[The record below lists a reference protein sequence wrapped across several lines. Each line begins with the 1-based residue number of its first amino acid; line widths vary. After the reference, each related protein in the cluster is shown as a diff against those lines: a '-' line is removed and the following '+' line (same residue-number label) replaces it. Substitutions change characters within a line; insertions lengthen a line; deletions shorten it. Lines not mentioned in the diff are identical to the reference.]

1 MSTDKKTDTPKQ
13 KPKTAVSGDPTKAAK
28 KGDVELTEEEL
39 KRASGGAFDA
49 YLTYKDKT

>member
-13 KPKTAVSGDPTKAAK
+13 KPRTAVPSDPTKTAK

-39 KRASGGAFDA
+39 KRATGGAFDA
-49 YLTYKDKT
+49 YLKGKT